1 MQVEQLKNV
10 VVEQLE
16 DLKAKDISVLDV
28 RELSSVTDY
37 MVVASGTSNRHV
49 KSVAH
54 NLVSEM
60 KDQGVM
66 PLGVEGDDVSEWVLV
81 DLGDVVVHIMLA
93 QTRDFYQL
101 EKLWDPNWKEARS
114 N

>member
-16 DLKAKDISVLDV
+16 DLKAKEISVLDV
-28 RELSSVTDY
+28 RELSTVTDY
-37 MVVASGTSNRHV
+37 MIVASGTSNRHV

-54 NLVSEM
+54 NLISEM
-60 KDQGVM
+60 KDLGQQ
-66 PLGVEGDDVSEWVLV
+66 PLGVEGDDVAEWVLV

-101 EKLWDPNWKEARS
+101 EKLWDPNWKEARTQ
-114 N
+114 

>member
-1 MQVEQLKNV
+1 MQVEQVKNV

-16 DLKAKDISVLDV
+16 DLKAKEISVLDV
-28 RELSSVTDY
+28 KDLSTVTDY

-49 KSVAH
+49 KSVAN

-60 KDQGVM
+60 KELGLQ
-66 PLGVEGDDVSEWVLV
+66 PLGVEGDDVGEWVLV

-114 N
+114 Q

>member
-1 MQVEQLKNV
+1 MQVEQLKNI

-28 RELSSVTDY
+28 RELSTVTDY
-37 MVVASGTSNRHV
+37 MIVASGTSNRHV

-54 NLVSEM
+54 NLSSEM
-60 KDQGVM
+60 KEQGVM
-66 PLGVEGDDVSEWVLV
+66 PLGIEGDDVSEWVLV

>member
-16 DLKAKDISVLDV
+16 DLKAKEISVLDV

>member
-1 MQVEQLKNV
+1 MQVEQVKNI

-16 DLKAKDISVLDV
+16 DLKAKEISVLDV
-28 RELSSVTDY
+28 KDLSTVTDY
-37 MVVASGTSNRHV
+37 MIVASGTSNRHV

-54 NLVSEM
+54 NLISEM
-60 KDQGVM
+60 KDQGVQ
-66 PLGVEGDDVSEWVLV
+66 PFGVEGDDVAEWVLV

>member
-37 MVVASGTSNRHV
+37 MIVASGTSNRHV

-114 N
+114 Q

>member
-1 MQVEQLKNV
+1 MQVEQVKNL

-16 DLKAKDISVLDV
+16 DLKAKEISVLDV
-28 RELSSVTDY
+28 KGLSSVTDY